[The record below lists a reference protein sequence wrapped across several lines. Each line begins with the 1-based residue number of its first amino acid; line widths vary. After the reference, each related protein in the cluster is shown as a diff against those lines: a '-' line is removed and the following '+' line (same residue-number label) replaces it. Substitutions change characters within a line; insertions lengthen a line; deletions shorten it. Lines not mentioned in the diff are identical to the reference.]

1 MALSEALCMLH
12 QAMHDTSSPAAAK
25 VIKTDQNNH
34 QNHGSN
40 WFFVFYC
47 SYCDVLHND
56 TDISRMVGRQ
66 KVVGSFISLLFP
78 PKELVVD
85 FGLDSLTCRFP

>member
-1 MALSEALCMLH
+1 MASSEALCMLH
-12 QAMHDTSSPAAAK
+12 QAMHDASSPAAAK

-66 KVVGSFISLLFP
+66 KVVGSLISLFFP